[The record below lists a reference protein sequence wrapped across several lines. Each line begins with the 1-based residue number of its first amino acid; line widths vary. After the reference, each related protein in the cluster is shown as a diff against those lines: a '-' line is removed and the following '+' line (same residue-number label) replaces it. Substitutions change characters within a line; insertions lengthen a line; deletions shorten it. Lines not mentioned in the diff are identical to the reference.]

1 MRQAFSAATSG
12 MAFANSPQVT
22 SDNAK
27 DPSLGPCGVFAEP
40 RRQLLNLEISRFCRC
55 LAGFLVISL
64 ALVSSARGAIVAP
77 ASLDPGDQFRLV
89 FVTEFTRSATSDDLA
104 DYDAFVFFSALLA
117 GLTTYEGTS
126 VNWYTLGSTATVN
139 ANDRLPDS
147 SVPIYELDGTLV
159 ASPQSNLWTIPG
171 LLSQI
176 DTTEY
181 GTTKVTQV
189 WTGTDRT
196 GNASPGDALGSSRPQ
211 FGITTTPIQL
221 PWFWTEVGNADAAT
235 MLSLYAFSD
244 VLTVPQGETPPPP
257 PAPAPEPSTLWLL
270 AMGAGVVG
278 ARWRRSRATP

>member
-1 MRQAFSAATSG
+1 M
-12 MAFANSPQVT
+12 
-22 SDNAK
+22 
-27 DPSLGPCGVFAEP
+27 
-40 RRQLLNLEISRFCRC
+40 NLEISRFCRC

-117 GLTTYEGTS
+117 GLTTYQGTS
-126 VNWYTLGSTATVN
+126 VNWYTLGSTATVD

-244 VLTVPQGETPPPP
+244 VLTVPRGDTPPPP
-257 PAPAPEPSTLWLL
+257 PAPAPEPSTLGLL